1 MHYKIHAIDVKNAL
15 KNYIWLL
22 EDTTTQEVVAI
33 DPTDADLVTAFCEQ
47 HQLHLKQIW
56 LTHWHRD
63 HTDGVQGLLAKQN
76 ILVYGPRD
84 ELSKIPLISN
94 PLQHNDHFPFHDL
107 KVEIIAT
114 PGHTLGH
121 IVYFIEEIDT
131 LFCGDTLF
139 AMGCGRLFEGT
150 AEQMYHS
157 LNRLAAL
164 PIQTKVYC
172 THEYTLANAEF
183 ALTIEPQN
191 VALQE
196 RIKEVKALRD
206 AEQITLPSTIEL
218 ELETNPFLR
227 TESVEDFARIR
238 ALKDQF

>member
-22 EDTTTQEVVAI
+22 EDTITKEVVAI

-47 HQLHLKQIW
+47 HQLELKQIW

-63 HTDGVQGLLAKQN
+63 HTDGVHGLLAKQN

-84 ELSKIPLISN
+84 ELSKISFISN
-94 PLQHNDHFPFHDL
+94 PLQHNDHFHFNDL

-183 ALTIEPQN
+183 ALTIEPHN

-196 RIKEVKALRD
+196 RIKDVKALRD
-206 AEQITLPSTIEL
+206 SEQITLPSTIEL

-227 TESVEDFARIR
+227 TESAEDFARIR

>member
-15 KNYIWLL
+15 RNYIWLL
-22 EDTTTQEVVAI
+22 EDTITKEVVAI
-33 DPTDADLVTAFCEQ
+33 DPTDADLVTAFCQQ

-121 IVYFIEEIDT
+121 IVYLIEEIDT
-131 LFCGDTLF
+131 LFSGDTLF

-164 PIQTKVYC
+164 PIQTRVYC

-183 ALTIEPQN
+183 ALTIEPHN

-196 RIKEVKALRD
+196 RMQQVKALREAD
-206 AEQITLPSTIEL
+206 QITLPSTIEL
-218 ELETNPFLR
+218 ELATNPFLR
-227 TESVEDFARIR
+227 TESAEEFAHIR
-238 ALKDQF
+238 SLKDQF

>member
-22 EDTTTQEVVAI
+22 EDTTTQEVVVI
-33 DPTDADLVTAFCEQ
+33 DPTDADLVTAFCQQ

-63 HTDGVQGLLAKQN
+63 HTDGVQALLAEQN
-76 ILVYGPRD
+76 LPVFGPRD
-84 ELSKIPLISN
+84 ELSKISFISN
-94 PLQHNDHFPFHDL
+94 PLQHNDHFHFNDL

-183 ALTIEPQN
+183 ALTIEPHN

-196 RIKEVKALRD
+196 RIKDVKALRD

-227 TESVEDFARIR
+227 TESAEDFARIR

>member
-22 EDTTTQEVVAI
+22 EDTITKEVVAI
-33 DPTDADLVTAFCEQ
+33 DPTEADLVTAFCEQ

-84 ELSKIPLISN
+84 ELTKIAFISN
-94 PLQHNDHFPFHDL
+94 PLQHNDHFLFHNL

-172 THEYTLANAEF
+172 THEYTLANGEF
-183 ALTIEPQN
+183 ALTIEPHN
-191 VALQE
+191 VALHE
-196 RIKEVKALRD
+196 RMKHVRALRETD
-206 AEQITLPSTIEL
+206 QITLPSTIKL

-227 TESVEDFARIR
+227 TESAEEFAHIR
-238 ALKDQF
+238 SLKDQF

>member
-22 EDTTTQEVVAI
+22 EDTTTQEVVVI

-63 HTDGVQGLLAKQN
+63 HTDGVQALLAEQN
-76 ILVYGPRD
+76 LPVFGPRD
-84 ELSKIPLISN
+84 ELSKISFISN
-94 PLQHNDHFPFHDL
+94 PLQHNDHFHFNDL

-183 ALTIEPQN
+183 ALTIEPHN

-196 RIKEVKALRD
+196 RIKDVKALRD

-227 TESVEDFARIR
+227 TESAEDFARIR

>member
-1 MHYKIHAIDVKNAL
+1 MHYKIHVIDVKNAL

-22 EDTTTQEVVAI
+22 EDTRSNEVIAI
-33 DPTDADLVTAFCEQ
+33 DPTEASLVSDFCEQ
-47 HQLHLKQIW
+47 HLLQLKQIW
-56 LTHWHRD
+56 LTHWHPD
-63 HTDGVQGLLAKQN
+63 HTNGVAELSANNNLP
-76 ILVYGPRD
+76 VYGPRD
-84 ELSKIPLISN
+84 ELSKIAFISN
-94 PLQHNDHFPFHDL
+94 PLQHNDHFHFNDL
-107 KVEIIAT
+107 KIEIIAT

-121 IVYFIEEIDT
+121 IVYFIEEIDS

-183 ALTIEPQN
+183 ALTIEPNN

-196 RIKEVKALRD
+196 RIKQVKALRESD
-206 AEQITLPSTIEL
+206 QITLPSSIGL

-227 TESVEDFARIR
+227 TESAEDFARIR
-238 ALKDQF
+238 SLKDQF

>member
-22 EDTTTQEVVAI
+22 EDTTTQEVVVI

-47 HQLHLKQIW
+47 HQLELKRIW

-63 HTDGVQGLLAKQN
+63 HTDGVHGLLAKQN

-183 ALTIEPQN
+183 ALTIEPHN

-227 TESVEDFARIR
+227 TESAEDFARIR

>member
-22 EDTTTQEVVAI
+22 EDTITKEVVAV
-33 DPTDADLVTAFCEQ
+33 DPTDADLVTAFCQQ
-47 HQLHLKQIW
+47 HQLELKQIW

-63 HTDGVQGLLAKQN
+63 HTDGVQALLAEQN
-76 ILVYGPRD
+76 LPVFGPRD
-84 ELSKIPLISN
+84 ELSKISFISN
-94 PLQHNDHFPFHDL
+94 PLQHNDHFHFNDL

-183 ALTIEPQN
+183 ALTIEPHN

-227 TESVEDFARIR
+227 TESAEDFARIR

>member
-22 EDTTTQEVVAI
+22 EDTTTKQAVVI
-33 DPTDADLVTAFCEQ
+33 DPTEASLVKEFCEQ
-47 HQLHLKQIW
+47 HHLQLQQIW
-56 LTHWHRD
+56 LTHWHPD
-63 HTDGVQGLLAKQN
+63 HTGGVEDLLANEN
-76 ILVYGPRD
+76 IAVYGPRD
-84 ELSKIPLISN
+84 ELSKISLISN
-94 PLQHNDHFPFHDL
+94 PLQQDDHFYFNDL
-107 KVEIIAT
+107 KIEVIAT

-121 IVYFIEEIDT
+121 IVYFIEAIDT

-183 ALTIEPQN
+183 AITIEPHN
-191 VALQE
+191 IALQE
-196 RIKEVKALRD
+196 RMKQVKALRE
-206 AEQITLPSTIEL
+206 ANQITLPSTIEL
-218 ELETNPFLR
+218 ELATNPFLR
-227 TESVEDFARIR
+227 IESAEDFARIR
-238 ALKDQF
+238 HLKDQF

>member
-15 KNYIWLL
+15 RNYIWLL
-22 EDTTTQEVVAI
+22 EDTITKEVVAI

-47 HQLHLKQIW
+47 HQLELKQIW

-63 HTDGVQGLLAKQN
+63 HTDGVQALLAEQN
-76 ILVYGPRD
+76 LPVFGPRD
-84 ELSKIPLISN
+84 ELSKISFISN
-94 PLQHNDHFPFHDL
+94 PLQHNDHFHFNDL

-183 ALTIEPQN
+183 ALTIEPHN

-227 TESVEDFARIR
+227 TESAEDFARIR

>member
-33 DPTDADLVTAFCEQ
+33 DPTDADLVTAFCQQ

-63 HTDGVQGLLAKQN
+63 HTDGVQALLAEQN
-76 ILVYGPRD
+76 LPVFGPRD
-84 ELSKIPLISN
+84 ELSKISFISN

-183 ALTIEPQN
+183 ALTIEPHN

-227 TESVEDFARIR
+227 TESAEDFARIR

>member
-22 EDTTTQEVVAI
+22 EDTRTQEVVAV
-33 DPTDADLVTAFCEQ
+33 DPTEAALVTDFCEQ
-47 HQLHLKQIW
+47 HQLELKQIW

-63 HTDGVQGLLAKQN
+63 HTDGVQSLLAEQN
-76 ILVYGPRD
+76 SPVFGPRD
-84 ELSKIPLISN
+84 ELSKISFISN
-94 PLQHNDHFPFHDL
+94 PLQHNDHLHFNDL

-131 LFCGDTLF
+131 LFSGDTLF
-139 AMGCGRLFEGT
+139 AMGCGRLFEGS

-206 AEQITLPSTIEL
+206 AEQITLPSTIKL

>member
-22 EDTTTQEVVAI
+22 EDTRTQEVVAV
-33 DPTDADLVTAFCEQ
+33 DPTEAALVTDFCEQ
-47 HQLHLKQIW
+47 HQLELKQIW

-63 HTDGVQGLLAKQN
+63 HTDGVQSLLAEQN
-76 ILVYGPRD
+76 SPVFGPRD
-84 ELSKIPLISN
+84 ELSKISFISN
-94 PLQHNDHFPFHDL
+94 PLQHNDHFHFNDL

-131 LFCGDTLF
+131 LFSGDTLF
-139 AMGCGRLFEGT
+139 AMGCGRLFEGS

-206 AEQITLPSTIEL
+206 AEQITLPSTIKL

>member
-1 MHYKIHAIDVKNAL
+1 
-15 KNYIWLL
+15 
-22 EDTTTQEVVAI
+22 
-33 DPTDADLVTAFCEQ
+33 
-47 HQLHLKQIW
+47 
-56 LTHWHRD
+56 
-63 HTDGVQGLLAKQN
+63 
-76 ILVYGPRD
+76 
-84 ELSKIPLISN
+84 
-94 PLQHNDHFPFHDL
+94 
-107 KVEIIAT
+107 
-114 PGHTLGH
+114 
-121 IVYFIEEIDT
+121 
-131 LFCGDTLF
+131 
-139 AMGCGRLFEGT
+139 MGCGRLFEGT

-183 ALTIEPQN
+183 ALTIEPHN

-227 TESVEDFARIR
+227 TESAEDFARIR

>member
-15 KNYIWLL
+15 RNYIWLL

-63 HTDGVQGLLAKQN
+63 HTDGVQALLAEQN
-76 ILVYGPRD
+76 LPVFGPRD
-84 ELSKIPLISN
+84 ELSKISFISN
-94 PLQHNDHFPFHDL
+94 PLQHNDHFHFNDL

-183 ALTIEPQN
+183 ALTIEPHN

-227 TESVEDFARIR
+227 TESAEDFARIR

>member
-1 MHYKIHAIDVKNAL
+1 MNYKIHAIDVKNAL

-22 EDTTTQEVVAI
+22 ENTITKEVVAI
-33 DPTDADLVTAFCEQ
+33 DPTEANLVTAFCQQ

-63 HTDGVQGLLAKQN
+63 HTEGVQGLLAKQN

-84 ELSKIPLISN
+84 ELTKIAFISN

-172 THEYTLANAEF
+172 THEYTLANGEF
-183 ALTIEPQN
+183 ALTIEPHN
-191 VALQE
+191 VALHE
-196 RIKEVKALRD
+196 RMKHVRALREAD
-206 AEQITLPSTIEL
+206 QITLPSTIEL

-227 TESVEDFARIR
+227 TESAEEFAHIR
-238 ALKDQF
+238 SLKDQF

>member
-15 KNYIWLL
+15 RNYIWLL
-22 EDTTTQEVVAI
+22 EDTITKEVVAI

-47 HQLHLKQIW
+47 HQLELKQIW

-63 HTDGVQGLLAKQN
+63 HTDGVHGLLAKQN

-84 ELSKIPLISN
+84 ELSKISFISN
-94 PLQHNDHFPFHDL
+94 PLQHNDHFHFNDL

-183 ALTIEPQN
+183 ALTIEPHN

-206 AEQITLPSTIEL
+206 SEQITLPSTIEL

-227 TESVEDFARIR
+227 TESAEDFARIR